1 MPITR
6 RSLAAATA
14 ALAAWPGAG
23 RAQAAW
29 PDRPVRVIV
38 AFPGGSTPDMAARAV
53 TPHLAQVFG
62 QPFVVD
68 NRAGGGGNIGT
79 EAIARGTDGH
89 TFGVT
94 IGGPGSTAKVL
105 NPALTYDPATDLAP
119 VSLLA
124 RLAFVLAVHPSVPA
138 RTVAELIAHAKANPG
153 ALNYGSTGPGTL
165 SHLATE
171 DMATREGFRGEHV
184 SYRGVAPA
192 ILDLVAGR
200 LQMMLAP
207 YAQVAGQVADGR
219 LRALAVSGPN
229 RMPQLAEV
237 PTLREA
243 GVNME
248 PVVAWIGMFGPA
260 GTPADRAAR
269 IAAECRVALNQ
280 PEQKRV
286 LEAAG
291 FEPTGSTPAE
301 FATFQR
307 AEIERW
313 GGLIRRLNI
322 RPES

>member
-6 RSLAAATA
+6 RGLAAATT
-14 ALAAWPGAG
+14 ALAAWPAAT
-23 RAQAAW
+23 RAQGAW

-171 DMATREGFRGEHV
+171 DMSAREGFRGEHV

-200 LQMMLAP
+200 LQMMFAP

-219 LRALAVSGPN
+219 LRALAVSGPA
-229 RMPQLAEV
+229 RMPQLPEV

-243 GVNME
+243 GVNMD

-260 GTPADRAAR
+260 ATPADRAAR

-280 PEQKRV
+280 PEQRRV

-291 FEPTGSTPAE
+291 FEPVGSTPAE
-301 FATFQR
+301 FAALQR

>member
-1 MPITR
+1 MRFTR
-6 RSLAAATA
+6 RGLAAASA
-14 ALAAWPGAG
+14 ALAWAGAAG
-23 RAQAAW
+23 AQGAW

-38 AFPGGSTPDMAARAV
+38 AFPGGSTPDMVARAV

-79 EAIARGTDGH
+79 EAIARATDGH
-89 TFGVT
+89 TLGVT
-94 IGGPGSTAKVL
+94 IGGPGSTARVL
-105 NPALTYDPATDLAP
+105 NPSLGYDPATDLAP

-138 RTVAELIAHAKANPG
+138 RSLAELIAHAKAHPG

-171 DMATREGFRGEHV
+171 DMAAREGFRAEHV

-219 LRALAVSGPN
+219 LRALAVSGPA
-229 RMPQLAEV
+229 RMPQLPEV

-243 GVNME
+243 GLAME
-248 PVVAWIGMFGPA
+248 PVVAWIGLFGPA
-260 GTPADRAAR
+260 ATPAERAAR

-280 PEQKRV
+280 PEQRRV

-291 FEPTGSTPAE
+291 FEPVGSTPAE
-301 FATFQR
+301 FAAFQR

-313 GGLIRRLNI
+313 GALIRRLGI